1 MSTLHPDTSDAAGA
15 QPPVVTT
22 PLGRSPFEEALRDFE
37 EAAQHF
43 SIATPSSAELQELC
57 QRAEAITRELFP
69 GEFSVEARTDPEIPD
84 DLYLVWEVRATGSIT
99 EILARNDEWHR
110 RVCPLAHEFP
120 GLFRLSIDN
129 E

>member
-15 QPPVVTT
+15 QPPIVTT

-84 DLYLVWEVRATGSIT
+84 DLYLVIEVRAAGSID
-99 EILARNDEWHR
+99 EIAALNDEWHG
-110 RVCPLAHEFP
+110 RVCRLPHRIP
-120 GLFRLSIDN
+120 GLFRLSIDI